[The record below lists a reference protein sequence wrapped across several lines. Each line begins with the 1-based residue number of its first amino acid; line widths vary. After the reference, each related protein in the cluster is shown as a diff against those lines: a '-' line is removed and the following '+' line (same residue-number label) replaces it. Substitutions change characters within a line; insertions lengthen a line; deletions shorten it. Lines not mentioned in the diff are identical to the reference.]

1 MERQSTVRLAR
12 RSGMT
17 MSDGVNFPGLVI
29 GPEAS
34 PGKESRPVIRPPDA
48 ISRNIYEDTV
58 AP

>member
-1 MERQSTVRLAR
+1 
-12 RSGMT
+12 MT